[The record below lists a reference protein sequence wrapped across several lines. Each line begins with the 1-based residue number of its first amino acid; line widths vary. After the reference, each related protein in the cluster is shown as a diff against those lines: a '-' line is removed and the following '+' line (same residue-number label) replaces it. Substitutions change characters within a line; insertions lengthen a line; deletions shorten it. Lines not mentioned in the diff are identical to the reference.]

1 MIYIRHCYNIP
12 SHSGYPDDPPETP
25 NHFYYG
31 LPVTPRLLTIVL
43 RMSPRQRQ
51 RSCSFHLE
59 YHHGGDNGFVSFIY
73 NVATIATTECKDILI
88 AIIISANIQKYT
100 ENKQIL
106 IFFFFLFIVV
116 TKKCTRIVSYT
127 NEIISRAR
135 EVEKIGKRIYASIG
149 IKGLIQATYV

>member
-12 SHSGYPDDPPETP
+12 SHTGYPDDPPETP

-59 YHHGGDNGFVSFIY
+59 YHHGGDNGFVSFTY
-73 NVATIATTECKDILI
+73 NVATMATTECKDILI

-106 IFFFFLFIVV
+106 IFFFFFCSLSLLRNARVSSLTL
-116 TKKCTRIVSYT
+116 TK
-127 NEIISRAR
+127 
-135 EVEKIGKRIYASIG
+135 
-149 IKGLIQATYV
+149 